1 MFSQFSEGD
10 HLLRWASEVEAA
22 NWSKFRDTAGYV
34 ASAHQ
39 IRQQPWVFAHRMSS
53 LGHIDVDW
61 SQSVWSVAP
70 PVLSVSEG
78 MGLVSLLTGWRP
90 GSLTLRLRRWNEE
103 GVMKVRYIR
112 QRRDP
117 TAVFIVH
124 PTLDHLRHAAAQ
136 IGAKVSFRPSSQLVD
151 LIELQQLDAST
162 MASAPMSDEDL
173 QYFEPTDLR
182 WNETPHRDSEG
193 LYSFDLY
200 GRREFR
206 LLKDGVWHKVDRA
219 TGQLSVLAGR
229 GDIVSWHPQSP
240 DCSTPRALTIPKGL
254 SLPVVAERAA
264 VAACGLL
271 PAVVGDRMAYR
282 NVSRDD
288 AARLCGGVGLELRVE
303 KKALVGIPAIEGS
316 S

>member
-1 MFSQFSEGD
+1 MFDRFSEGD
-10 HLLRWASEVEAA
+10 HLLRWASEIEAGT
-22 NWSKFRDTAGYV
+22 WSKFRDTAGYV

-78 MGLVSLLTGWRP
+78 TGLVSLLAGWRP
-90 GSLTLRLRRWNEE
+90 STLTRRLVRWNEE
-103 GVMKVRYIR
+103 GVMKVRHIR
-112 QRRDP
+112 QRHDP
-117 TAVFIVH
+117 TAVFIAH
-124 PTLDHLRHAAAQ
+124 PTLDHLWDAATQ

-162 MASAPMSDEDL
+162 MASPPMADEDL
-173 QYFEPTDLR
+173 QYFEPTNFR
-182 WNETPHRDSEG
+182 WREAPHRDSEG

-206 LLKDGVWHKVDRA
+206 LLQDGAWHKVDRA
-219 TGQLSVLAGR
+219 TGQLTVLAGR
-229 GDIVSWHPQSP
+229 DDVVSWHPQSP
-240 DCSTPRALTIPKGL
+240 DCSTPRVLTIPRGL
-254 SLPVVAERAA
+254 SLPAVAERAA

-271 PAVVGDRMAYR
+271 PAVVGDRVAYR

-288 AARLCGGVGLELRVE
+288 AARLCDGIGLELRVE
-303 KKALVGIPAIEGS
+303 KKALAGIPAIQGS
-316 S
+316 L